1 MAPIRWYITCQAM
14 FTFNRYNYT
23 IFDMSGYLPSIQTCL
38 QQVLNRYW
46 QQSQVW
52 HAYVVYML
60 MHAHACSCPCV
71 CEFTSTHMTGCPC
84 AGNLSACLPPCLKH
98 GHLLWSL
105 CTRDWLVLGR
115 IGFSCLHVPSQ
126 GGCTGITSVWFTVQ
140 LYGGARGSKL
150 CSLALVWWQVLCL
163 LPTFLGP

>member
-14 FTFNRYNYT
+14 FTFNRYNCT

-38 QQVLNRYW
+38 QQGLNRYW

-52 HAYVVYML
+52 HACVVYML
-60 MHAHACSCPCV
+60 MHAHECECPCV

-98 GHLLWSL
+98 GHLLMITV
-105 CTRDWLVLGR
+105 CTRLAGPGTYRILLSPRPISRWLHWNYKCMIYCPALR
-115 IGFSCLHVPSQ
+115 
-126 GGCTGITSVWFTVQ
+126 GC
-140 LYGGARGSKL
+140 
-150 CSLALVWWQVLCL
+150 
-163 LPTFLGP
+163 

>member
-14 FTFNRYNYT
+14 FTFNRYNCT

-38 QQVLNRYW
+38 QQGLNRYW

-52 HAYVVYML
+52 HAYVVCML
-60 MHAHACSCPCV
+60 MHAHACECPCV
-71 CEFTSTHMTGCPC
+71 WVYKHTYDRVPVCRQPWVLAFHLVWSMVTCLWSPC
-84 AGNLSACLPPCLKH
+84 A
-98 GHLLWSL
+98 
-105 CTRDWLVLGR
+105 RDWLVLGR

-140 LYGGARGSKL
+140 LYGGATGSKL